1 MFCSRPDLQF
11 FGEFI
16 GLDRELIEYFVAGL
30 DLIQRNTIVAIPSRG
45 RNSFSPLQPRPAAS
59 SSITQKRTEQNH
71 RRGGPAHVLGY
82 RKRKPEKLK
91 SGIYYV
97 DDPHA
102 SFRDETEKAQ
112 DRISGR

>member
-1 MFCSRPDLQF
+1 M
-11 FGEFI
+11 
-16 GLDRELIEYFVAGL
+16 
-30 DLIQRNTIVAIPSRG
+30 IQRNTIVAIPSQR

-59 SSITQKRTEQNH
+59 SSSAQQRTQNN

-112 DRISGR
+112 DRISGISNYLRNKNASLFFQILITNTSMKM